1 MRFHIDIILIPHFLL
16 FSKQDIFT
24 TRRECAS
31 CCYPC
36 KDNDVRMVTRFLNMA
51 CFLNLTV
58 VINFFLNKTR
68 LYKACF
74 IFKSKIRLAFCSR
87 RVFVPLIF
95 TFNALIII
103 F

>member
-1 MRFHIDIILIPHFLL
+1 MHLNLNILYLAEKKNEKCYRDLRPFKRFHIDIILIPHFLL

-51 CFLNLTV
+51 CFLTLTV
-58 VINFFLNKTR
+58 V
-68 LYKACF
+68 
-74 IFKSKIRLAFCSR
+74 
-87 RVFVPLIF
+87 
-95 TFNALIII
+95 
-103 F
+103 